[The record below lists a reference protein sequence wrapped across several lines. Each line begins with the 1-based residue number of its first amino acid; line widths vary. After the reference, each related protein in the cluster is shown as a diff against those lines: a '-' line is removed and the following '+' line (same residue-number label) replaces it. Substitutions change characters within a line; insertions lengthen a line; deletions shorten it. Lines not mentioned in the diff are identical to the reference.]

1 LVSKADIKE
10 TGQPSYR
17 NQSLEV
23 ISVVYMKS
31 SDVLIRRDTD
41 WTLPRWQSSSSI
53 LTADDLDLGSKLFLT
68 NESAIHVHC
77 VDGPS
82 LDPIPVPKDEM
93 LSVSE
98 TSSDGASATED
109 DCTKTDAKP
118 IQKTSK
124 NKCS

>member
-1 LVSKADIKE
+1 
-10 TGQPSYR
+10 
-17 NQSLEV
+17 
-23 ISVVYMKS
+23 MKS
-31 SDVLIRRDTD
+31 SEVLIRRNTD
-41 WTLPRWQSSSSI
+41 RTLPRWQSSSSI

-82 LDPIPVPKDEM
+82 LDSAPRPKDEM

-98 TSSDGASATED
+98 TSSDEASATED
-109 DCTKTDAKP
+109 DCTKADAKT
-118 IQKTSK
+118 IQRTCK